1 MRTTTLIS
9 IIIADD
15 HEIYLD
21 GLTGFFNGQKQFQL
35 LAQCR
40 DGDQLVRAVEHH
52 KPDVV
57 VTDLNMPVVSGTEAI
72 RRIHS
77 SHPEV
82 RVLALTIFDH
92 EMMIVDALEAGARGY
107 ITKDSSKKQLF
118 EAIETVY
125 HNHPYYCTN
134 TTAKLV
140 RLISNSNFNPYGK
153 EKKTLFTDTEK
164 KIIQLICED
173 KSVKEMSKELFLA
186 ERTVEKYRATVFN
199 KMNVKTVAGVA
210 IYAIKH
216 RLYFVKEQ

>member
-21 GLTGFFNGQKQFQL
+21 GLAGFFNGQKQFRL

-40 DGDQLVRAVEHH
+40 DGDQLVRAVQHH

-57 VTDLNMPVVSGTEAI
+57 VTDLNMPIVSGTEAI
-72 RRIHS
+72 RRIQS
-77 SHPEV
+77 SNPEV

-125 HNHPYYCTN
+125 QNHPYYCRN

-140 RLISNSNFNPYGK
+140 RLISNSYFNPYDK
-153 EKKTLFTDTEK
+153 EKKTLFTETEK

-173 KSVKEMSKELFLA
+173 KSVKEMSQALFLA

-216 RLYFVKEQ
+216 RLYFVKE